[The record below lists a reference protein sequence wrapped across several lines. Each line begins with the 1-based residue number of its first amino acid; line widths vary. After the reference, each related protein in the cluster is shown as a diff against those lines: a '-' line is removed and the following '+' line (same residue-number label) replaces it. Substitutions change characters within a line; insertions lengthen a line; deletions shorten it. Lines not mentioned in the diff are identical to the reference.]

1 MAPKTAKPTK
11 ATAAK
16 TTTKPAAKG
25 GVKGGVKAPF
35 AQPRKA
41 APPKEKLDD
50 MTEEEWDH
58 DKIRRRIAT
67 QDRSNRRK
75 KAAVKQSEAQ
85 RNSAAVAHMAAM
97 ISGNYHSGTQSSSAS
112 RHSATPSP
120 GSFFP
125 PQDTP
130 LSRFSSDWADRKSVV

>member
-1 MAPKTAKPTK
+1 MAPKTAKPTR
-11 ATAAK
+11 APVAK

-25 GVKGGVKAPF
+25 VVKAPF

-41 APPKEKLDD
+41 APPKEKPDD
-50 MTEEEWDH
+50 MTEEEWAH

-75 KAAVKQSEAQ
+75 KTAVKQSEAQ
-85 RNSAAVAHMAAM
+85 RTSAAVAHMAAM
-97 ISGNYHSGTQSSSAS
+97 NSENYYSGTQSSSAS

-120 GSFFP
+120 GCAPSVATSG
-125 PQDTP
+125 PQRASP
-130 LSRFSSDWADRKSVV
+130 AADRFRSTSSRP

>member
-1 MAPKTAKPTK
+1 MAPKTAKPTR
-11 ATAAK
+11 APVAK
-16 TTTKPAAKG
+16 TTTKPVAKGVVKG

-58 DKIRRRIAT
+58 DKIRRRIAM

-75 KAAVKQSEAQ
+75 KAAVKQSEA
-85 RNSAAVAHMAAM
+85 
-97 ISGNYHSGTQSSSAS
+97 
-112 RHSATPSP
+112 
-120 GSFFP
+120 
-125 PQDTP
+125 
-130 LSRFSSDWADRKSVV
+130 